1 MKDEGEC
8 SSRHDALLIKT
19 AAAMMMVIKWVML
32 GYGCDNGG
40 GHDEG
45 TNDHNGDEKRMGR
58 STVMATKMM
67 TTVRT

>member
-1 MKDEGEC
+1 
-8 SSRHDALLIKT
+8 
-19 AAAMMMVIKWVML
+19 MMMVIKWVML
-32 GYGCDNGG
+32 GYGCDTGG